1 MLDAFCKLAL
11 EFGFDAAK
19 PLNVATLK
27 PMAAVRDMCA
37 ADKCRIYGKNWVCP
51 PAIGTLEEC
60 EARMQSYPYGILLQ
74 TVGYLQKRIDS
85 RTIRDTE
92 RRHIE
97 HLRAFSDRVREI
109 CPDALCLGAGGCRV
123 CKSCAYPE
131 PCRFPE
137 KALSSMEGYGLF
149 VTQVCR
155 DNDLPYYHG
164 EGTITYTA
172 CVLFG
177 RKEKEVCQL

>member
-1 MLDAFCKLAL
+1 MLEALCKLAL
-11 EFGFDAAK
+11 EIGFDEAK
-19 PLNVATLK
+19 PMDVAGLK

-37 ADKCRIYGKNWVCP
+37 EDKCRAYGKNWTCP

-60 EARMQSYPYGILLQ
+60 GARMRSYRYGILLQ
-74 TVGYLQKRIDS
+74 TVGKLQKRIDS

-92 RRHIE
+92 RRHTE
-97 HLRAFSDRVREI
+97 NFRTFSGKVREI
-109 CPDALCLGAGGCRV
+109 FPDALCLGAGGCRICQV
-123 CKSCAYPE
+123 CACLE

-137 KALSSMEGYGLF
+137 QALSSMEGYGLF

-155 DNDLPYYHG
+155 DNDLAYYHG
-164 EGTITYTA
+164 EGTIAYTA

-177 RKEKEVCQL
+177 RKEKEACRL